1 MAPCCYAVAAVVIIA
16 IIGGTER
23 QGRPRRLIFGDR
35 RGEERHHPKLPRQS
49 SKFGSALIR
58 PRWRIDGNHRLRS
71 AASLVRGAFE

>member
-1 MAPCCYAVAAVVIIA
+1 MAAGCDAAAAVVILAMIC
-16 IIGGTER
+16 GTER
-23 QGRPRRLIFGDR
+23 QGRPHRLIFGDR
-35 RGEERHHPKLPRQS
+35 RGDERYHPKLPRQS